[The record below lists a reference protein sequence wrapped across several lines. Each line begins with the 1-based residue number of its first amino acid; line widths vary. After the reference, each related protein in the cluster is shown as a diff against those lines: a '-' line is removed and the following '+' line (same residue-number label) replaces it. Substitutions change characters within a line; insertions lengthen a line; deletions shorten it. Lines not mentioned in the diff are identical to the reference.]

1 MKLLL
6 LLTLAFL
13 LLGCVAVAE
22 SKGRPIDK
30 GPPPGR
36 AKHFTPTPEP
46 CITEHLT
53 AALGGNLSTTV
64 TLAPGDELDLQAVYM
79 NWSEGEQFINVSVT
93 WLGNQEEL
101 ELPAEWVTFSIE
113 QFCVEANGFQNVAIT
128 VNVPR
133 NAELGEYMGFFDFEV
148 CNGSI
153 ACVSVA
159 ARLRLTIA

>member
-6 LLTLAFL
+6 LLTLTFL
-13 LLGCVAVAE
+13 LFGCVAVAE

-79 NWSEGEQFINVSVT
+79 NWSDGEQFINVSVT

-101 ELPAEWVTFSIE
+101 ELPAEWVTFSTT

-133 NAELGEYMGFFDFEV
+133 NADSGEYQGFFQFA
-148 CNGSI
+148 
-153 ACVSVA
+153 ACKGLICVAVA
-159 ARLRLTIA
+159 ARLRLTVE